1 MITGINESKKTNR
14 AYYVKVNVDVPEKN
28 MIHINNGIKINVG
41 ASVKTI
47 IYLKKIVK
55 MENISKYYGC
65 FSDYL

>member
-1 MITGINESKKTNR
+1 MTIEKTNR
-14 AYYVKVNVDVPEKN
+14 AYYVKVNVDVAEKN

>member
-1 MITGINESKKTNR
+1 M
-14 AYYVKVNVDVPEKN
+14 KVNVDVAEKN
-28 MIHINNGIKINVG
+28 MIHINNGIKINVA